1 MIVTRRKGLAA
12 LAAGGLVMAALAG
25 ANAAGASD
33 HPSLTG
39 VTEANPKA
47 PGLSSPNRLSPEL
60 AQITRAQGSNTVEN
74 PQDGVGYYGY
84 DSIDNNPPLLP
95 VVGATGASL
104 AEAHKTEPDKN
115 TYLVLRHQR
124 GPDASYDYGSHFLVQ
139 GHEAGTPGYVSRI
152 NLDADSEHRVTILA
166 TRDSNGN
173 ALPDFDGS
181 TWNPFAKRLLM
192 TAEIPCAPGGGG
204 GGVWAGDAA
213 YTQGARFAEL
223 PALGKGGYEG
233 IQTAPDGSIWIVED
247 VGGATPAGTNA
258 RLPNSY
264 IFRFVPAHKGDLSTG
279 TLQALQVL
287 RSTGEPMDTGTNLLS
302 QDIKDLHVLGSSFAT
317 RWVTLHQTTE
327 ANKAE
332 TFCASAA
339 AKTAK
344 ATPLKRPENGQFR
357 PGTHFGEFFFT
368 ETGDTNSTSIANADA
383 GGWGGIFRLR
393 QDGPSASTGRLN
405 LFALGDQAH
414 TAFDNIAFATADD
427 LLVVEDAGDGLHN
440 QRNALD
446 SGYLYDTRKATAA
459 GKTPVRFLAEGRDAS
474 ATIDSS
480 LSDAK
485 VPGFVND
492 GDNEI
497 TGIHVSDG
505 DPTPAGLLGAKTP
518 RPFSK
523 GWRVFWTAQHGD
535 NATLEIIPN
544 PSFGSFSRGDDKRG
558 SHRRNHG

>member
-1 MIVTRRKGLAA
+1 MTVTNRKGLAA
-12 LAAGGLVMAALAG
+12 LAAGALVLAAVAG

-60 AQITRAQGSNTVEN
+60 AQVIRAQGSDRVEN

-84 DSIDNNPPLLP
+84 DSIDNNPPLVP
-95 VVGATGASL
+95 VVGAAGASL
-104 AEAHKTEPDKN
+104 AEAQKTEPDKN
-115 TYLVLRHQR
+115 TYVVMRHL
-124 GPDASYDYGSHFLVQ
+124 GGADAGYDYGTHFLIQ
-139 GHEAGTPGYVSRI
+139 GHEAGAPGYVSRI

-166 TRDSNGN
+166 THDSNGKP
-173 ALPDFDGS
+173 LPAFDGS
-181 TWNPFAKRLLM
+181 TWNPFAKKVLM
-192 TAEIPCAPGGGG
+192 TAEIPCGPGGSG

-213 YTQGARFAEL
+213 YTQGATFAEL
-223 PALGKGGYEG
+223 PALGKGGFEG
-233 IQTAPDGSIWIVED
+233 IQTASDGSIWIVED

-258 RLPNSY
+258 KLPNSY
-264 IFRFVPAHKGDLSTG
+264 VFRFVPAHKGDLTTG
-279 TLQALQVL
+279 ALQALQIL
-287 RSTGEPMDTGTNLLS
+287 RSTGEPMDTGTDLLS
-302 QDIKDLHVLGSSFAT
+302 QDIKDLHALGSSFAT
-317 RWVTLHQTTE
+317 RWVTVHQTTE

-332 TFCASAA
+332 TFCASTA
-339 AKTAK
+339 AKTAN

-368 ETGDTNSTSIANADA
+368 ETGDTNSTSTANADA

-393 QDGPSASTGRLN
+393 QNGPSASTGRLN
-405 LFALGDQAH
+405 LFALGDLAH
-414 TAFDNIAFATADD
+414 TGFDNIAFGTAND
-427 LLVVEDAGDGLHN
+427 LLVVEDAGDGLHK

-446 SGYLYDTRKATAA
+446 SGYLFDTRKA
-459 GKTPVRFLAEGRDAS
+459 GETPVRFLAEGRDAS

-480 LSDAK
+480 LGDAK
-485 VPGFVND
+485 VSGFTND
-492 GDNEI
+492 GDNEV

-518 RPFSK
+518 HPFSD

-535 NATLEIIPN
+535 NATFEIIPN
-544 PSFGSFSRGDDKRG
+544 PSFGSFSRGDDKQDG
-558 SHRRNHG
+558 HNDG